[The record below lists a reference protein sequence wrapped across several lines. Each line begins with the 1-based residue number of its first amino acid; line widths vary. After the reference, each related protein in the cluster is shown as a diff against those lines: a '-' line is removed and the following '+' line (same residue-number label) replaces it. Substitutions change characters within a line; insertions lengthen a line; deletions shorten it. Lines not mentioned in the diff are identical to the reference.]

1 MTTPEIKVLPT
12 APDVAREAADRIT
25 GVAEESIALGDRF
38 TFVLS
43 GGSTPKLLYEMLAR
57 EPHKS
62 RIDWT
67 RTELFF
73 ADERCVPP
81 DHADS
86 NYRMVRETLLSKVP
100 IPGDNVYRIHC
111 EDDPAVGAKDY
122 GLMLKEKFADG
133 GPDLI
138 LLGMGEDGHTASL
151 FPNTPALDETKHRA
165 VANHVAR
172 ATTGDSWRVTMT
184 APFINRA
191 RNVMILVTGANKA
204 ARVSEA
210 LEGPREPR
218 RLPVQLIAPES
229 GRLTWLLDAAA
240 AGMHADD

>member
-1 MTTPEIKVLPT
+1 MTTPEIKVVPT
-12 APDVAREAADRIT
+12 PQEVAREAADRVARI
-25 GVAEESIALGDRF
+25 AEESVALGDRF
-38 TFVLS
+38 TLALS
-43 GGSTPKLLYEMLAR
+43 GGSTPKLLYEMLAV
-57 EPHKS
+57 EPQRS

-67 RTELFF
+67 KTEVFF
-73 ADERCVPP
+73 ADERRVPP

-111 EDDPAVGAKDY
+111 ENGPEQGAKEY

-151 FPNTPALDETKHRA
+151 FPGTAALDETKHRA

-172 ATTGDSWRVTMT
+172 STTGDSWRVTMT

-191 RNVMILVTGANKA
+191 RNVIILVTGVNKA
-204 ARVSEA
+204 TRVSEV
-210 LEGPREPR
+210 LEGPRDPR

-229 GRLTWLLDAAA
+229 
-240 AGMHADD
+240 